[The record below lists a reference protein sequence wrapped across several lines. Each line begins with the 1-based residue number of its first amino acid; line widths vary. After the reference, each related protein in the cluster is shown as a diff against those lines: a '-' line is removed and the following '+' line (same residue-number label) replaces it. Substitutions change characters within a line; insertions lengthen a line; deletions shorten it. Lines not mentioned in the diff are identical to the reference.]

1 MTILGL
7 SSPKQTRGLLQQ
19 PFQKLAKELLMAELV
34 LLQAPLIQT
43 ATMESEKALQTP
55 TPAAQEEGKP
65 NAFTQPRLSQ
75 RDHDHDDDIGTEVVT
90 RLRVGT

>member
-1 MTILGL
+1 MTISGL
-7 SSPKQTRGLLQQ
+7 SSRKQTGGLLQQ

-34 LLQAPLIQT
+34 LLQAPLTQT

-65 NAFTQPRLSQ
+65 NAFTQPDCP
-75 RDHDHDDDIGTEVVT
+75 RDQDHDDDIGTEVVT